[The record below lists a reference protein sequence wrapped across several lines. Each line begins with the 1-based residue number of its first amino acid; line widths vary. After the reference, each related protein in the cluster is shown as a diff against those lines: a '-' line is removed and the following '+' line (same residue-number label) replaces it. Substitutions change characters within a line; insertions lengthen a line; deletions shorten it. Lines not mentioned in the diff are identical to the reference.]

1 MPDILSVVLR
11 ALSFV
16 LQLQAAGTVFFVAA
30 FGPALTVSLPGVRTL
45 ARMTAL
51 AALAAAAGHYIL
63 EAARMAGDMSGIL
76 DSSLQNLAWTSS
88 FGGAFTVRVLGLL
101 LIIAGM
107 RTVSAKAT
115 ASRFFASSV
124 GGSPVA
130 YVMQRLSARGFT
142 IAAVTGA
149 VLVAVSFTLVGHT
162 ATSSHRGILAQ
173 LLLAHL
179 LIVAFWFGALWPLCL
194 ITLRESRERVARVV
208 GLFSWAA
215 LWLVPLILV
224 AGVAMAVML
233 LPDFAALRRPYGELL
248 IAKAALFAVLL
259 GCAALNKW
267 RLGPGLGSGDPQA
280 GRSFRRVVIAEYAIM
295 VVVLAI
301 TAVMTTFFS
310 PE

>member
-1 MPDILSVVLR
+1 
-11 ALSFV
+11 
-16 LQLQAAGTVFFVAA
+16 
-30 FGPALTVSLPGVRTL
+30 
-45 ARMTAL
+45 
-51 AALAAAAGHYIL
+51 
-63 EAARMAGDMSGIL
+63 
-76 DSSLQNLAWTSS
+76 
-88 FGGAFTVRVLGLL
+88 
-101 LIIAGM
+101 M
-107 RTVSAKAT
+107 RTVTAKAT

-130 YVMQRLSARGFT
+130 FVMQRLSARGFT
-142 IAAVTGA
+142 IVAVTGA
-149 VLVAVSFTLVGHT
+149 VLVAVSFTLMGHT
-162 ATSSHRGILAQ
+162 ATNSRRGILAQ

-179 LIVAFWFGALWPLCL
+179 LIVAFWFGALWPLCQ

-208 GLFSWAA
+208 AVFSLAA
-215 LWLVPLILV
+215 FWLVPLILV
-224 AGVAMAVML
+224 AGVAMAVIL

-248 IAKAALFAVLL
+248 IAKVALFAVLL

-280 GRSFRRVVIAEYAIM
+280 GRNFRRVVIAEYSIM